1 MEDQFWNKERHELRT
16 RADQRFK
23 ARHPERNVSPV
34 KKRDNVSIWKRRAHM
49 KRHETVSGVAA
60 RDQLGI
66 SEDDGNVEE
75 LQDRSQ
81 AMNAMRS
88 WADNKVN
95 WQEREAG
102 SHLSPLASPHTQHSS
117 ATRERLAREG
127 KPRAN
132 SVVSRIALST
142 SPANRFRTDRS
153 SFSKVK
159 DGPDLVSEYQPSE
172 SEHFESS
179 HDEGFQDPS
188 LPGDGDNHQGLYEQT
203 KRHAKEHYSQP
214 QHTGMGNNHDPQF
227 QTSNSGYALSDDD
240 QVIRRDFGVWNPPDE
255 QRRDHAPLPKTP
267 IIDQSIDETDNGE
280 KEVVSDKGKK
290 PDDQERS
297 SETSP
302 DPNKYEYHSADV
314 QLLPSEPKAP
324 LIDASH
330 GHITD
335 GEHSDLEVCE
345 SEEGPESPPTP
356 VTIEKINRDSQPMS
370 PRSDHREHL
379 DPQRSLFRSGQNKS
393 PYTIQNPDT
402 TRLAGDESPDAQQT
416 SPGLDHMKSL
426 NQQYKSE
433 RNDHLKSPVSKSTSP
448 EPRGVIVKAV
458 SIQDQVKEDDDAKA
472 QLSSD
477 APLRENNR
485 APSHDSQRPRSSRP
499 DHLYD
504 AGSDKDSL
512 IVSPVRSVR
521 YPCSY

>member
-1 MEDQFWNKERHELRT
+1 MEDQFWDKERHELRT
-16 RADQRFK
+16 RDDQRFK

-60 RDQLGI
+60 RDQFGI
-66 SEDDGNVEE
+66 GEDDENVEE

-88 WADNKVN
+88 WADKKVN

-117 ATRERLAREG
+117 TTRERLAREG

-142 SPANRFRTDRS
+142 SPANRFRTDRG

-172 SEHFESS
+172 S
-179 HDEGFQDPS
+179 
-188 LPGDGDNHQGLYEQT
+188 
-203 KRHAKEHYSQP
+203 EHYSQP

-227 QTSNSGYALSDDD
+227 QTSNSGYALSDDA
-240 QVIRRDFGVWNPPDE
+240 QVIMRDFGVWNPPDE

-433 RNDHLKSPVSKSTSP
+433 RMDHLKSPVSKSTSP
-448 EPRGVIVKAV
+448 EPGSVTVKAV
-458 SIQDQVKEDDDAKA
+458 SIQDQVREDDDAKA

-499 DHLYD
+499 DHSYD

-512 IVSPVRSVR
+512 IVSPTRSVR